1 MNARKTRDLP
11 APLEDVR
18 RRFAEWRRTHRARS
32 RLPNALWAAAVKMA
46 GKYGLHCTARALP
59 VEYYALKKRV
69 EQRFTPARGRRKSRP
84 LAAFME
90 LPPLPPAGT
99 CDCILE
105 MEDAVGVKMRF
116 QMKTAALPDLAVLCR
131 SFRTPTP

>member
-1 MNARKTRDLP
+1 
-11 APLEDVR
+11 
-18 RRFAEWRRTHRARS
+18 
-32 RLPNALWAAAVKMA
+32 MA

-59 VEYYALKKRV
+59 VEYYSLKKRL
-69 EQRFTPARGRRKSRP
+69 EQRFTSARGRRKSRP
-84 LAAFME
+84 LAAFVE
-90 LPPLPPAGT
+90 LPPPPPAGT

-105 MEDAVGVKMRF
+105 MEDAMGVKMRF